1 MKITLAAI
9 LITSTLLSACTTV
22 VMTEVI
28 ETRPTTVVNA
38 TYFHQPQC
46 YWAETPVYGYAD
58 IYRDGYSHVRIR
70 EVAYV
75 DRQRRCN

>member
-9 LITSTLLSACTTV
+9 LIASTLLSACTTV

-28 ETRPTTVVNA
+28 ETRPAIIVN
-38 TYFHQPQC
+38 THQPQC

-75 DRQRRCN
+75 DRQWRCN